1 MANENARLRD
11 YMFLIDFILMG
22 LLIYVAFKPSKK
34 EIVMA
39 TLPKIIVPRTPDGFQ
54 KKLDYMNQAGIDTKE
69 DAYKYATLMLA
80 SINFEIDR
88 LKGHE
93 SNPLVAGLIERYK
106 PMKERWEK
114 RLEFTK
120 QQLLVD

>member
-1 MANENARLRD
+1 
-11 YMFLIDFILMG
+11 
-22 LLIYVAFKPSKK
+22 
-34 EIVMA
+34 MA
-39 TLPKIIVPRTPDGFQ
+39 TRPKIIVPRTSGGFQ

-120 QQLLVD
+120 QQLLAD